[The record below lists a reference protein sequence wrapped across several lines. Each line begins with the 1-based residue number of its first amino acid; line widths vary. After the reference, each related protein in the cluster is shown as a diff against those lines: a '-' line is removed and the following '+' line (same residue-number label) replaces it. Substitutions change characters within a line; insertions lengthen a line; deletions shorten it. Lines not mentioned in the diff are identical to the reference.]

1 MPHPPTHRLTHP
13 PPEQANHHECA
24 AAVQQYTY
32 SSKQMRLVRT
42 RDGISTL
49 PPGTNHVCTPTTH
62 PLPANLPTTAAR
74 TAVSPYA
81 RSFWLV
87 LESRGP
93 GQKRGEFRFFTTVR
107 HLGERASRHPPS
119 THHPPPTHRPTRHS
133 STTAVQQY
141 VPTNPQRQHSRAA
154 ARTTAVHL
162 VREERDGDFHVFAI
176 LHLPG
181 ERATRPREGLL
192 TLPARRAGSRR
203 PFCRRG
209 HRGLMR
215 EAGVRVC
222 GRWGPG
228 GQR

>member
-93 GQKRGEFRFFTTVR
+93 GQKRGEFRFFYDR
-107 HLGERASRHPPS
+107 PPS
-119 THHPPPTHRPTRHS
+119 RGASEPPPTKHPPPTTHPPTNPPQQYNSSAAVRTDQSTTAAQQSSSTHHS
-133 STTAVQQY
+133 STPGTRGAGWGF
-141 VPTNPQRQHSRAA
+141 PCFCDSSPSRGKS
-154 ARTTAVHL
+154 
-162 VREERDGDFHVFAI
+162 D
-176 LHLPG
+176 P
-181 ERATRPREGLL
+181 
-192 TLPARRAGSRR
+192 S
-203 PFCRRG
+203 
-209 HRGLMR
+209 
-215 EAGVRVC
+215 
-222 GRWGPG
+222 PG
-228 GQR
+228 GPSHAPRSPSWEPSPVLSPGTPRVDA